1 MIEKYSVEISKFAF
15 ISGKE
20 YGTKLN
26 DFEEIFRNSNEK
38 IEAMEAEM
46 NEEEFVE
53 NTLKNEE
60 LMASLKENSEKGGED
75 IDKIISDYS

>member
-1 MIEKYSVEISKFAF
+1 M
-15 ISGKE
+15 
-20 YGTKLN
+20 N
-26 DFEEIFRNSNEK
+26 DFEEIFKNSNEK

>member
-1 MIEKYSVEISKFAF
+1 M
-15 ISGKE
+15 
-20 YGTKLN
+20 N
-26 DFEEIFRNSNEK
+26 DFEEIFKNSNEK

-60 LMASLKENSEKGGED
+60 LMTSLKENSEKGG
-75 IDKIISDYS
+75 